1 MFKEHHHDITKI
13 VTFHYLNL
21 KLLNEPWRSY
31 IIMLLNLKY
40 TGATIGSKISHIK
53 TLFLY
58 QVNNIDDIVNG
69 QRN

>member
-1 MFKEHHHDITKI
+1 MFTEHHNNITKI

-21 KLLNEPWRSY
+21 LNEPWRSY
-31 IIMLLNLKY
+31 IVMLLNLKY
-40 TGATIGSKISHIK
+40 TGATIGSKNSHIK
-53 TLFLY
+53 TLSLY